1 MTAVILIL
9 LFLALAAVRVP
20 LAFVIGA
27 VAVAGLALAEVH
39 SPEIY
44 AQRIF
49 AGMNSY
55 PLLALP
61 LFLLAGNV
69 LVAGG
74 VIDRLIAFAD
84 IVVGR
89 VRGGLAQ
96 VNVLANLL
104 MAGVSGSA
112 TADTAALGSV
122 MVPMMAKRGYR
133 ADFAA
138 ALTTSAA
145 ILAPIIP
152 PSLIMVIYAIPA
164 RLSIGA
170 LFLAGVLPG
179 LLIAAMLMAYVRFAC
194 RDHPLEEPVSGRS
207 LARATLDTLPV
218 LVAPLIVVGGVRGG
232 VFTATEAAAVLAAYA
247 IALTLLFYR
256 SLRIRDLLG
265 ILLKT
270 AVASAA
276 IMLII
281 GTSTLFAWFLALEN
295 VPLAVER
302 LITAVTDNPIVFL
315 LVVNVL
321 LLIVGCVLDTVPAI
335 LILVPILQPLATSFG
350 IDPTHFAVVVIV
362 NLMIGLN
369 TPPVGTNLLVI
380 SGVTGQSVGAVT
392 RALLPF
398 YGVKIVALLLI
409 TYVPVISTWLP
420 RQMGLLP

>member
-27 VAVAGLALAEVH
+27 VAVAGLALAGVH